1 MPNKSRK
8 IASKQAQ
15 IGHRKR
21 KPKST
26 SSVSAND
33 GSAISPNYE
42 VAVGSSSV
50 PDLLDPIRHTAVSSA
65 DILSSRPNVPKAV
78 NRHIW
83 SEIRYI
89 GGLSLIIFIIMGTLT
104 TVID

>member
-15 IGHRKR
+15 IGQRKR
-21 KPKST
+21 RSKPT
-26 SSVSAND
+26 ANVSVND
-33 GSAISPNYE
+33 GHSISTNYE
-42 VAVGSSSV
+42 VAGSSS
-50 PDLLDPIRHTAVSSA
+50 DPVLPNPIGHTAVSPTPIHSPA
-65 DILSSRPNVPKAV
+65 PTVSRAV

-89 GGLSLIIFIIMGTLT
+89 GGLSLIIFIIMGALT

>member
-15 IGHRKR
+15 IGQRKR
-21 KPKST
+21 RSKST
-26 SSVSAND
+26 SNVSAND
-33 GSAISPNYE
+33 GHSISPNYE
-42 VAVGSSSV
+42 VAGASR
-50 PDLLDPIRHTAVSSA
+50 DPVLPNPIGHTAVSPKAIPSPTPTV
-65 DILSSRPNVPKAV
+65 SRAV

-89 GGLSLIIFIIMGTLT
+89 GGLSLIIFIIMGALT
-104 TVID
+104 TVMD